1 MRFQNLL
8 CSSLCLLALSFLGGF
23 NDSNGKHQQCSD
35 NTVRYD
41 AGKVVSL
48 FIDHWSL
55 VVWTVIFQIVIVSP
69 FLASTLNVHHSRHTS
84 NHLSLSIQTTIYQ
97 PSTTHTHF
105 QTPHSQ
111 ITVVLASSDAAVPE
125 VPDSELPVEGAVTVP
140 FQAEVSRILDI
151 VVNSLYQNKDVFLR
165 ELISNASD
173 ALDKVRF
180 IGITKPEVYEDKQ
193 ELEVR
198 ISFNPDDVS
207 LTITDSGIGMTK
219 DELIGNLGTIAQSG
233 TTNFLDALK
242 DGASVDQ
249 IGMFGVGFY
258 SAFLVAEK
266 IVVASKSPNQDT
278 QHVWISHNGQSSF
291 SVAEDP
297 RGNTLGRGTEITL
310 YLKEDAFEWV

>member
-1 MRFQNLL
+1 
-8 CSSLCLLALSFLGGF
+8 
-23 NDSNGKHQQCSD
+23 
-35 NTVRYD
+35 
-41 AGKVVSL
+41 
-48 FIDHWSL
+48 
-55 VVWTVIFQIVIVSP
+55 
-69 FLASTLNVHHSRHTS
+69 
-84 NHLSLSIQTTIYQ
+84 
-97 PSTTHTHF
+97 
-105 QTPHSQ
+105 
-111 ITVVLASSDAAVPE
+111 
-125 VPDSELPVEGAVTVP
+125 
-140 FQAEVSRILDI
+140 VSRILDI

-310 YLKEDAFEWV
+310 YLKEDAFE